1 MATTAPQARSIA
13 FFPVRHLHIPH
24 NNREIYLSR
33 ELASR
38 GWNVYWLRPRSGTSD
53 GVEPEWPILR
63 FPDLDIRG
71 RKYLLPAYLARRLR
85 NAGIRIVWLS
95 GWNIRDL
102 SELRWMVRILKA
114 AGIRIIYD
122 PIDPICEFEAA
133 QGRVDP
139 DRQRERIALVQK
151 IYADCD
157 LIVCVTPELLELLA
171 EHGAPRDRL
180 IVGRWGTDASR
191 FDPASTRLDLRERLG
206 LGPHTFLVGWLG
218 TMEPFKGL
226 REIVLPLIE
235 ATAWMELDIHFV
247 IAGRGT
253 LQPEVRQWAR
263 ERPHLPVSILPSIP
277 YDDAPNFTGS
287 LDAYLVPTNPDSE
300 YAQAVC
306 PVKCFDALAMGTPLI
321 VTRTRATRF
330 LEDARGPVTLVDFDR
345 DAFLAALL
353 DRYRAPRPSAPTPG
367 VHGREHSHQSVSV
380 ILADAIEAL
389 SDRLGAPT
397 ATVGVGAAGEP
408 HDRRA
413 FAIERR

>member
-133 QGRVDP
+133 HDDNP
-139 DRQRERIALVQK
+139 AKFLKCNSIAQQV
-151 IYADCD
+151 YADCD
-157 LIVCVTPELLELLA
+157 LIVCVTPELRDLLA
-171 EHGAPRDRL
+171 EHGAPRDRM
-180 IVGRWGTDASR
+180 IVGRWCTDASR
-191 FDPASTRLDLRERLG
+191 FDRRIARCDYKARLG
-206 LGPHTFLVGWLG
+206 LAPDTFLVGWLG
-218 TMEPFKGL
+218 TMGPFKGL
-226 REIVLPLIE
+226 QEVVLPVIE
-235 ATAWMELDIHFV
+235 ASARMNLNMHFI
-247 IAGRGT
+247 IAGWGT
-253 LQPEVRQWAR
+253 LEPDIRRWAGSD
-263 ERPHLPVSILPSIP
+263 PSLPVTILPPIP
-277 YDDAPNFTGS
+277 YDDAPSFTGS
-287 LDAYLVPTNPDSE
+287 LDAYLVPTNPCSRFGE
-300 YAQAVC
+300 SIC
-306 PVKCFDALAMGTPLI
+306 PVKCFDAIAMGTPLI
-321 VTRTRATRF
+321 VTRTRATEFLAQCDSPVHLVRF
-330 LEDARGPVTLVDFDR
+330 DPE
-345 DAFLAALL
+345 AFLAALVNL
-353 DRYRAPRPSAPTPG
+353 YHASDRVSTVRKPG
-367 VHGREHSHQSVSV
+367 ANGYSHQHISVA
-380 ILADAIEAL
+380 LADAIDELQQRAL
-389 SDRLGAPT
+389 L
-397 ATVGVGAAGEP
+397 
-408 HDRRA
+408 
-413 FAIERR
+413 